1 MNWRLT
7 FLTLIVGYSYFR
19 LMREVSDRVV
29 ERNEDPHYYTWSPI
43 IPAACWLL
51 EACCVNRFLKSR
63 ALSYVTF

>member
-1 MNWRLT
+1 
-7 FLTLIVGYSYFR
+7 
-19 LMREVSDRVV
+19 MREVSDRVV